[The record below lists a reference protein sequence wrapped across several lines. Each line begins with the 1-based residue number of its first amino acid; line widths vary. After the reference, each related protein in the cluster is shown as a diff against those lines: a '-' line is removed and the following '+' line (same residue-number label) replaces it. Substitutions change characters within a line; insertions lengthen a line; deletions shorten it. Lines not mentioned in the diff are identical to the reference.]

1 MGPPARADAPAPATA
16 PPLAAAHAGRRR
28 LLALAAAGLAA
39 PAFVRHARAADV
51 PRFTLGVASGAP
63 RPDRLVLWTRLTGLD
78 LPPQVAVDW
87 ELADDEGFTRIAARG
102 TETAEAA
109 WAHSV
114 HAEPRGLDPGR
125 GYFYRFHA
133 LGQTSPV
140 GRTRSAPAPDAAAT
154 LHAAVASCQR
164 WDHGEWAAWR
174 DVAARAPDLVLFLG
188 DYLYEYASPPS
199 AHRPVDGPQL
209 RTLDDYRAR
218 YAQYKGD
225 PALQAAHAAAPWVV
239 IWDDHEVE
247 NDYAGDWGT
256 TLQGAALLRLRAA
269 AYQAWWEHQPVP
281 RAMRPQ
287 GPHARIRQR
296 LDWGR
301 LARLHAVD
309 GRQHRSPP
317 ACPPWIRAAGVGT
330 VDAADCPA
338 LFDPARSL
346 LGAEQEAWLDQGWDA
361 ARPWNLLLQPTLV
374 ARCARG
380 PVVRPAPAPR
390 GGGAAGQPAGR
401 FWQDGWDGFP
411 AARERLL
418 RGAAARGLRGLVTLG
433 GDIHAHVAADLKADF
448 DDPDAPVLA
457 TEFCTTSVSS
467 RGAPQALW
475 DGYRRDNPHLR
486 WARSDL
492 RGYLWL
498 ALDAQRLQADAMGVQ
513 RALDALSPVDR
524 LARFAVEPGRPG
536 VQAG

>member
-1 MGPPARADAPAPATA
+1 MAAT
-16 PPLAAAHAGRRR
+16 RRD
-28 LLALAAAGLAA
+28 LIALAAAGLAA
-39 PAFVRHARAADV
+39 PALVRHARAADV
-51 PRFTLGVASGAP
+51 PRFALGVASGTPQA
-63 RPDRLVLWTRLTGLD
+63 DRLVLWTRLTGID

-87 ELADDEGFTRIAARG
+87 ELAEDEGFARIAARG

-114 HAEPRGLDPGR
+114 HAEPGGLDPGR
-125 GYFYRFHA
+125 GYCYRFHA

-140 GRTRSAPAPDAAAT
+140 GRTRTAPAPDAPAT
-154 LHAAVASCQR
+154 LRAAVASCQR

-174 DVAARAPDLVLFLG
+174 DVAERAPDLVLFLG

-199 AHRPVDGPQL
+199 AHRQVDGPQL
-209 RTLDDYRAR
+209 RTLADYRER
-218 YAQYKGD
+218 YAQYKRD

-256 TLQGAALLRLRAA
+256 TLQGAALLQLRAA

-281 RAMRPQ
+281 KAMRPQ
-287 GPHARIRQR
+287 GPHARIRHR

-309 GRQHRSPP
+309 ARQFRSPP
-317 ACPPWIRAAGVGT
+317 ACPPWLKAGGAGT

-346 LGAEQEAWLDQGWDA
+346 LGAEQEAWLAAGWDRT
-361 ARPWNLLLQPTLV
+361 RPWNLLVQTTLV
-374 ARCARG
+374 ARASRG
-380 PVVRPAPAPR
+380 PVAWPDPAHR
-390 GGGAAGQPAGR
+390 TGR
-401 FWQDGWDGFP
+401 YWQDGWDGYP

-418 RGAAARGLRGLVTLG
+418 RGAAERGLTGLVTLG

-448 DDPDAPVLA
+448 GDPDAPVLA
-457 TEFCTTSVSS
+457 SEFCTTSISS
-467 RGAPQALW
+467 RGAPQAWW

-486 WARSDL
+486 WARSDR

-498 ALDAQRLQADAMGVQ
+498 DLDERRLQADAMGVQ
-513 RALDALSPVDR
+513 RPLDAASPVDR
-524 LARFAVEPGRPG
+524 LARFQVLPDRPG
-536 VQAG
+536 VVME